1 MLARLA
7 PYAVLLTSLVLT
19 GWIWR
24 AAVGSADAIA
34 QLNFQRQIE
43 VFEHRIADRLSDCEH
58 VLLGGAGLAEVKGAV
73 SRSDWQNYFGAIR
86 VEEKLAGVQGL
97 GFSLRI
103 PAAALP
109 GHVREVQAEGFP
121 EYTVRPADPR
131 EEYHS
136 IIYLE
141 PFRDRNLR
149 AFGYDMFTESV
160 RRAAMEKARD
170 EGRAIMSGRVTLMQE
185 IPGQPTQPG
194 FLIYMP
200 VYLRGLPRQT
210 VTERQTALRGF
221 VYSPFRAGDFID
233 RLFFL
238 ESHGLAMEIHT
249 GIQGNSTDLL
259 YSSTERPESEKIPA
273 GFQPRYRT
281 TSRIDPLG
289 QRWTLTFTSLPSFE
303 AAQSHGTATVTL
315 AGGLAISLLATGLMM
330 SLNDRSRRLA
340 ELSRTSAAL
349 QRSRD
354 ELEQRVAERT
364 VELELSL
371 RRFRALLEVASDG
384 VHVLDAQGNL
394 QEYSESF
401 RRMLGYDAG
410 EMAARHV
417 TDWDVQIPREKIAEI
432 LQKPLGAEMVF
443 ETQHRRKDGTVFP
456 VEINAHVIELAGQQR
471 FYASAR
477 DITARKRA
485 DEELRKS
492 DERLAQAMDQAHLA
506 HWEMDAAT
514 STFTFNDRFYALY
527 GTTAAREGGYQMRA
541 EAYTRDFLPPDEQH
555 LVPRNLS
562 RLLSGEINEFQQEHR
577 VLRRDGELR
586 HIVVRIAVV
595 RDVAGRVIGTRGSNQ
610 DVTDLRRAETALRA
624 AAAYARNLLEVNLDA
639 LVTISPEGKI
649 TDVNE
654 ASVRLTGVPREQL
667 IGTDF
672 SNYFTEPAQ
681 ARAGYQKAFSEGAIR
696 DYPLAIMNVM
706 RHVTDV
712 LYHASVYRDPAGQV
726 LGVLASAR
734 DVTLRIREQR
744 KLQELLKQT
753 ERDAQT
759 KGELLRE
766 VNHRVTNNL
775 TAVLG
780 LLAFETEQARNDPA
794 SINRALSRLGQHIR
808 GLLQVHHILSQSAW
822 APVSMDRLAGDI
834 IRAALSGAPWRQQA
848 VVALPPGTLKVSPR
862 QAGTLAMV
870 INELATNT
878 VKHIGHPID
887 AVRINFD
894 AESDP
899 EWITLR
905 YRDNGPGYPSEVV
918 ENRRAN
924 VGLKLIRELVTQ
936 TLRGTLTLA
945 NDHGAVATLRI
956 RKEEE
961 TRT

>member
-1 MLARLA
+1 ML
-7 PYAVLLTSLVLT
+7 VTSLALT
-19 GWIWR
+19 VWSWQ
-24 AAVGSADAIA
+24 AAVRSNEAIA
-34 QLNFQRQIE
+34 QLNFRRQIE
-43 VFEHRIADRLSDCEH
+43 VFEHRITDRLSDCEH
-58 VLLGGAGLAEVKGAV
+58 VLLGGAGLVEVKGAV
-73 SRSDWQNYFGAIR
+73 SRSDWHNYFNAVR

-103 PAAALP
+103 RATELPA
-109 GHVREVQAEGFP
+109 HVRAVRAEGFP
-121 EYTVRPADPR
+121 DYAVRPADPR
-131 EEYHS
+131 EDYHS
-136 IIYLE
+136 IVYLE
-141 PFRDRNLR
+141 PFRDRNVR
-149 AFGYDMFTESV
+149 AFGYDMFTEPV

-170 EGRAIMSGRVTLMQE
+170 EGRAIMSSRVTLAQE
-185 IPGQPTQPG
+185 IPGEPTQPG

-200 VYLRGLPRQT
+200 VYLQGLPRQT

-238 ESHGLAMEIHT
+238 ESHGLAMEIRT
-249 GIQGNSTDLL
+249 GSQGQSTDLL
-259 YSSTERPESEKIPA
+259 YSSTERPGSETIPS
-273 GFQPRYRT
+273 GFEPRYRAA
-281 TSRIDPLG
+281 SRIDPLG
-289 QRWTLTFTSLPSFE
+289 QQWTITFTSLPSFE
-303 AAQSHGTATVTL
+303 AAQPHGTATVTL
-315 AGGLAISLLATGLMM
+315 VGGLAISLLATGLMI

-340 ELSRTSAAL
+340 ELSRTSADL

-364 VELELSL
+364 TELELSL
-371 RRFRALLEVASDG
+371 SRFRALLDVASDG
-384 VHVLDAQGNL
+384 IHVIDAQGNL

-401 RRMLGYDAG
+401 RQMLGYEAS
-410 EMAARHV
+410 EMTALHV
-417 TDWDVQIPREKIAEI
+417 TNWDAQIPRETIAEI
-432 LQKPLGAEMVF
+432 LRKHLGTVMVF

-456 VEINAHVIELAGQQR
+456 VEINSRVIELAGRQL
-471 FYASAR
+471 FYASSR

-485 DEELRKS
+485 DEELRRS
-492 DERLAQAMDQAHLA
+492 DERLAKAMDQAHLA

-527 GTTAAREGGYQMRA
+527 ATTAAREGGYQMRA
-541 EAYTRDFLPPDEQH
+541 EAYTREFLPPDEQH
-555 LVPRNLS
+555 LVSRNLT

-586 HIVVRIAVV
+586 HFVVRITVV
-595 RDVAGRVIGTRGSNQ
+595 RDAAGRVTGTRGSNQ
-610 DVTDLRRAETALRA
+610 DVTDLRRAETALRT

-654 ASVRLTGVPREQL
+654 ASVRLTGVPREHL

-672 SNYFTEPAQ
+672 SDYFTEPAQ

-712 LYHASVYRDPAGQV
+712 LYHASVYRDPAGRV

-808 GLLQVHHILSQSAW
+808 GLLHVHHLLSHSAW
-822 APVSMDRLAGDI
+822 APVPEDRLAGEI
-834 IRAALSGAPWRQQA
+834 IRASLSGAPWRSQA
-848 VVALPPGTLKVSPR
+848 VVTIPSGTLKVSPR
-862 QAGTLAMV
+862 QAGALAMI

-887 AVRINFD
+887 AVTISFE
-894 AESDP
+894 AESDA

-905 YRDNGPGYPSEVV
+905 YRDNGPGYPPEVV

-936 TLRGTLTLA
+936 TLRGTLILA